1 MLKDV
6 ATGVSF
12 TVGAFVLAYAMAEPN
27 AVTPAE
33 YNFETETRAS
43 TIVRRHLSDE
53 GKKASL
59 ANVAEV
65 ESRKEVN
72 EKVPTPTARRT
83 PNVRTSK
90 PMCDPTFPMRGSIAH
105 PACF

>member
-65 ESRKEVN
+65 ESRKEVT
-72 EKVPTPTARRT
+72 EKKAPTTRRA

-90 PMCDPTFPMRGSIAH
+90 TMCDLTFPMRGSIAH

>member
-1 MLKDV
+1 MLKDI

-27 AVTPAE
+27 AVAPAE
-33 YNFETETRAS
+33 YNFEPESRAS
-43 TIVRRHLSDE
+43 TTVRRSLSEE

-65 ESRKEVN
+65 ESRKEVT
-72 EKVPTPTARRT
+72 EKKAPTTRRA

-90 PMCDPTFPMRGSIAH
+90 TMCDPTFPMRGSIAH